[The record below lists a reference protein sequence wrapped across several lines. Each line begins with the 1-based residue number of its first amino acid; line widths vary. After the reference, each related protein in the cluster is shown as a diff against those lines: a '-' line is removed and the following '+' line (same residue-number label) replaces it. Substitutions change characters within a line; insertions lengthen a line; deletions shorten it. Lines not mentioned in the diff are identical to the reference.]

1 MTDNIIPIGCPPAS
15 PPRPDAAVELAK
27 IMWATLIQREVLE
40 QVPNVDP
47 SEIVPN
53 IGKALLSMTWT
64 AYLTRF
70 NSDEAAR
77 AIVDDLARLAAAQG
91 V

>member
-1 MTDNIIPIGCPPAS
+1 MTDNVVPIAGPPAS
-15 PPRPDAAVELAK
+15 PARSDAAAKLAK
-27 IMWATLIQREVLE
+27 VMWATLIQRDVLE